1 MNTQLLAGQA
11 IPLTPDGN
19 WLYLKA
25 AQAEIEIYRESSGE
39 RVTLGKSSVFNV
51 GEGKH
56 LGRLLIS
63 SRTDNQIEIQFG
75 FGTFTPPVEGQSVV
89 VQALPNVVIE
99 QQPAVEIAPNQQVA
113 VSQLP
118 AVHIAANQQLAVS
131 ALPAVEL
138 AANQKLAVTSL
149 PSVEVSALPAV
160 TLEAA
165 QVVKVD
171 EQVSGNL
178 ITEAV
183 SVFPHNIAQNATRKA
198 ITIKAA
204 KANSASRCVESFGRF
219 TKADLIAGVSV
230 DVGRYP
236 MPYGMEKHLIFCNC
250 QITET
255 ATKAPISPSTITKTD
270 YKTVSVVGDTVG
282 SQTHGHLMAY
292 YSKMPVHLNYFN
304 SVNYQAV

>member
-1 MNTQLLAGQA
+1 MNTQLIAGQA

-99 QQPAVEIAPNQQVA
+99 QQPAVEIAPNQQ
-113 VSQLP
+113 
-118 AVHIAANQQLAVS
+118 LAVNQ
-131 ALPAVEL
+131 LPAVEL
-138 AANQKLAVTSL
+138 AANQQLGVTTLPPVEFKAPQPVNVQSL

-160 TLEAA
+160 TLEAT

-204 KANSASRCVESFGRF
+204 KANGASVFIDAFELEAGERITIES
-219 TKADLIAGVSV
+219 TADMTLTG
-230 DVGRYP
+230 
-236 MPYGMEKHLIFCNC
+236 
-250 QITET
+250 T
-255 ATKAPISPSTITKTD
+255 A
-270 YKTVSVVGDTVG
+270 GDTV
-282 SQTHGHLMAY
+282 TTLEI
-292 YSKMPVHLNYFN
+292 
-304 SVNYQAV
+304 

>member
-99 QQPAVEIAPNQQVA
+99 QQPAVEIAPNQQ
-113 VSQLP
+113 
-118 AVHIAANQQLAVS
+118 LAVNQ
-131 ALPAVEL
+131 LPAVEL
-138 AANQKLAVTSL
+138 AANQQLGVTALPPVEFKAPQPVNVQSL

-204 KANSASRCVESFGRF
+204 KANSASVFIDAFELEAGERITIESTADMTLTG
-219 TKADLIAGVSV
+219 KA
-230 DVGRYP
+230 
-236 MPYGMEKHLIFCNC
+236 
-250 QITET
+250 
-255 ATKAPISPSTITKTD
+255 
-270 YKTVSVVGDTVG
+270 GDTV
-282 SQTHGHLMAY
+282 TTMEI
-292 YSKMPVHLNYFN
+292 
-304 SVNYQAV
+304 

>member
-1 MNTQLLAGQA
+1 MNTQLIAGQP

-63 SRTDNQIEIQFG
+63 SRTDNEIEIQFG
-75 FGTFTPPVEGQSVV
+75 YGSFMPPVEGQSVV

-99 QQPAVEIAPNQQVA
+99 HMPSVTVEHLPAVEIAP
-113 VSQLP
+113 
-118 AVHIAANQQLAVS
+118 NQQLAVS

-149 PSVEVSALPAV
+149 PSVEVSTLPAV
-160 TLEAA
+160 TLKST

-171 EQVSGNL
+171 EQVSSNL

-183 SVFPHNIAQNATRKA
+183 SVFPHNMAQNTTRKA

-204 KANSASRCVESFGRF
+204 KANTASVFVDAFELEAGERITIESTAAMTLTG
-219 TKADLIAGVSV
+219 TAGDAVTI
-230 DVGRYP
+230 
-236 MPYGMEKHLIFCNC
+236 MEI
-250 QITET
+250 
-255 ATKAPISPSTITKTD
+255 
-270 YKTVSVVGDTVG
+270 
-282 SQTHGHLMAY
+282 
-292 YSKMPVHLNYFN
+292 
-304 SVNYQAV
+304 

>member
-19 WLYLKA
+19 WLYLKS

-99 QQPAVEIAPNQQVA
+99 QQPAVEIAPNQQ
-113 VSQLP
+113 
-118 AVHIAANQQLAVS
+118 LAVNQ
-131 ALPAVEL
+131 LPAVEL
-138 AANQKLAVTSL
+138 AANQQLGVTTLPPVEFKAPQPVNVQSL
-149 PSVEVSALPAV
+149 PSV

-171 EQVSGNL
+171 EQVSSGL
-178 ITEAV
+178 VTEAV
-183 SVFPHNIAQNATRKA
+183 NVFPHNIAHNATRKA

-204 KANSASRCVESFGRF
+204 KANSASVFIDAFELEAGERITIES
-219 TKADLIAGVSV
+219 TADMTLTG
-230 DVGRYP
+230 
-236 MPYGMEKHLIFCNC
+236 
-250 QITET
+250 T
-255 ATKAPISPSTITKTD
+255 A
-270 YKTVSVVGDTVG
+270 GDTV
-282 SQTHGHLMAY
+282 TTMEI
-292 YSKMPVHLNYFN
+292 
-304 SVNYQAV
+304 

>member
-1 MNTQLLAGQA
+1 MNTQLIAGQA

-39 RVTLGKSSVFNV
+39 RVTLGKSAVFNV

-63 SRTDNQIEIQFG
+63 SRTDNEIEIQFG
-75 FGTFTPPVEGQSVV
+75 YGSFMPPVEGQSVV

-99 QQPAVEIAPNQQVA
+99 HMPSVTVEHLPAVEIAP
-113 VSQLP
+113 
-118 AVHIAANQQLAVS
+118 NQQLAVS

-149 PSVEVSALPAV
+149 PSVEVSTLPAV
-160 TLEAA
+160 TLEST

-171 EQVSGNL
+171 EQVSSNL

-183 SVFPHNIAQNATRKA
+183 SVFPHNMAQNATRKA
-198 ITIKAA
+198 ITIKAS
-204 KANSASRCVESFGRF
+204 KANTASVFVDAFELEAGERITIES
-219 TKADLIAGVSV
+219 TADMTLTGTAGDAVTI
-230 DVGRYP
+230 
-236 MPYGMEKHLIFCNC
+236 MEI
-250 QITET
+250 
-255 ATKAPISPSTITKTD
+255 
-270 YKTVSVVGDTVG
+270 
-282 SQTHGHLMAY
+282 
-292 YSKMPVHLNYFN
+292 
-304 SVNYQAV
+304 

>member
-1 MNTQLLAGQA
+1 MNTQLIAGQA

-39 RVTLGKSSVFNV
+39 RVTLGKSAVFNV

-63 SRTDNQIEIQFG
+63 SRTDNEIEIQFG
-75 FGTFTPPVEGQSVV
+75 YGSFMPPVEGQSVV
-89 VQALPNVVIE
+89 VQSLPNVVIE
-99 QQPAVEIAPNQQVA
+99 HMPSVTVEHLPAVEIAP
-113 VSQLP
+113 
-118 AVHIAANQQLAVS
+118 NQQLAVS

-149 PSVEVSALPAV
+149 PSVEVSTLPAV
-160 TLEAA
+160 TLEST

-171 EQVSGNL
+171 EQVSSNL

-183 SVFPHNIAQNATRKA
+183 SVFPHNMAQNATRKA

-204 KANSASRCVESFGRF
+204 KANTASVFIDAFELEAGERITIESTAAMTLTG
-219 TKADLIAGVSV
+219 TAGDAVTI
-230 DVGRYP
+230 
-236 MPYGMEKHLIFCNC
+236 MEI
-250 QITET
+250 
-255 ATKAPISPSTITKTD
+255 
-270 YKTVSVVGDTVG
+270 
-282 SQTHGHLMAY
+282 
-292 YSKMPVHLNYFN
+292 
-304 SVNYQAV
+304 

>member
-99 QQPAVEIAPNQQVA
+99 QMPSVTVEHLPAVEIAPNQQ
-113 VSQLP
+113 
-118 AVHIAANQQLAVS
+118 LAVNQ
-131 ALPAVEL
+131 LPAVEL
-138 AANQKLAVTSL
+138 AANQQLGVTAL
-149 PSVEVSALPAV
+149 PPVEFKAPQPVDVQSLPAV

-171 EQVSGNL
+171 EQVSNGL
-178 ITEAV
+178 VTEAV

-204 KANSASRCVESFGRF
+204 KANSASVFIDAFELEAGERITIES
-219 TKADLIAGVSV
+219 TADMTLTG
-230 DVGRYP
+230 
-236 MPYGMEKHLIFCNC
+236 
-250 QITET
+250 T
-255 ATKAPISPSTITKTD
+255 
-270 YKTVSVVGDTVG
+270 VGDTV
-282 SQTHGHLMAY
+282 TTMEI
-292 YSKMPVHLNYFN
+292 
-304 SVNYQAV
+304 

>member
-1 MNTQLLAGQA
+1 MNTQLIAGQA

-39 RVTLGKSSVFNV
+39 RVTLGKSAVFNV

-63 SRTDNQIEIQFG
+63 SRTDNEIEIQFG
-75 FGTFTPPVEGQSVV
+75 YGSFMPPVEGQSVV

-99 QQPAVEIAPNQQVA
+99 HMPSVTVEHLPAVEIAP
-113 VSQLP
+113 
-118 AVHIAANQQLAVS
+118 NQQLAVS

-149 PSVEVSALPAV
+149 PSVEVSTLPAV
-160 TLEAA
+160 TLEAT

-171 EQVSGNL
+171 EQVSSNL

-183 SVFPHNIAQNATRKA
+183 SVFPHNMAQNATRKA
-198 ITIKAA
+198 ITIKAS
-204 KANSASRCVESFGRF
+204 KANTASVFVDAFELEAGERITIESTAAMTLTG
-219 TKADLIAGVSV
+219 TAGDAVTI
-230 DVGRYP
+230 
-236 MPYGMEKHLIFCNC
+236 MEI
-250 QITET
+250 
-255 ATKAPISPSTITKTD
+255 
-270 YKTVSVVGDTVG
+270 
-282 SQTHGHLMAY
+282 
-292 YSKMPVHLNYFN
+292 
-304 SVNYQAV
+304 

>member
-1 MNTQLLAGQA
+1 MNTQLIAGQA

-56 LGRLLIS
+56 LGRLLVS

-99 QQPAVEIAPNQQVA
+99 QQPAVEIAPNQQ
-113 VSQLP
+113 
-118 AVHIAANQQLAVS
+118 LAVNQ
-131 ALPAVEL
+131 LPAVEL
-138 AANQKLAVTSL
+138 AANQQLGVTTLPPVEFKAPQPVNVQSL

-160 TLEAA
+160 TLEAT

-204 KANSASRCVESFGRF
+204 KANGASVFIDAFELEAGERITIES
-219 TKADLIAGVSV
+219 TADMTLTG
-230 DVGRYP
+230 
-236 MPYGMEKHLIFCNC
+236 
-250 QITET
+250 T
-255 ATKAPISPSTITKTD
+255 A
-270 YKTVSVVGDTVG
+270 GDTV
-282 SQTHGHLMAY
+282 TTLEI
-292 YSKMPVHLNYFN
+292 
-304 SVNYQAV
+304 

>member
-99 QQPAVEIAPNQQVA
+99 QQPAVEIAPNQQ
-113 VSQLP
+113 
-118 AVHIAANQQLAVS
+118 LAVNQ
-131 ALPAVEL
+131 LPAVEL
-138 AANQKLAVTSL
+138 AANQQLGVTTLPPVEFKAPQPVNVQSL

-160 TLEAA
+160 TLEAT

-171 EQVSGNL
+171 EQVSSGL
-178 ITEAV
+178 VTEAV
-183 SVFPHNIAQNATRKA
+183 SVFPHNIAHNATRKA

-204 KANSASRCVESFGRF
+204 KANTASVFIDAFELEAGERITIES
-219 TKADLIAGVSV
+219 TADMTLTGTAGDAVTT
-230 DVGRYP
+230 
-236 MPYGMEKHLIFCNC
+236 MEI
-250 QITET
+250 
-255 ATKAPISPSTITKTD
+255 
-270 YKTVSVVGDTVG
+270 
-282 SQTHGHLMAY
+282 
-292 YSKMPVHLNYFN
+292 
-304 SVNYQAV
+304 

>member
-99 QQPAVEIAPNQQVA
+99 QQPAVEIAPNQQLA

-171 EQVSGNL
+171 EQVSSGL
-178 ITEAV
+178 VTEAV

-204 KANSASRCVESFGRF
+204 KANSASVFIDAFELEAGERITIES
-219 TKADLIAGVSV
+219 TADMTLTG
-230 DVGRYP
+230 
-236 MPYGMEKHLIFCNC
+236 
-250 QITET
+250 T
-255 ATKAPISPSTITKTD
+255 A
-270 YKTVSVVGDTVG
+270 GDTV
-282 SQTHGHLMAY
+282 TTMEI
-292 YSKMPVHLNYFN
+292 
-304 SVNYQAV
+304 

>member
-1 MNTQLLAGQA
+1 MNTQLIAGQA

-75 FGTFTPPVEGQSVV
+75 FGMFTPPVEGQSVV

-99 QQPAVEIAPNQQVA
+99 QQPAVEIAPNQQ
-113 VSQLP
+113 
-118 AVHIAANQQLAVS
+118 LAVNQ
-131 ALPAVEL
+131 LPAVEL
-138 AANQKLAVTSL
+138 AANQQLGVTTLPPVEFKAPQPVNVQSL

-160 TLEAA
+160 TLEAT

-204 KANSASRCVESFGRF
+204 KANTASVFIDAFELEAGERITIES
-219 TKADLIAGVSV
+219 TADMTLTG
-230 DVGRYP
+230 
-236 MPYGMEKHLIFCNC
+236 
-250 QITET
+250 T
-255 ATKAPISPSTITKTD
+255 A
-270 YKTVSVVGDTVG
+270 GDTV
-282 SQTHGHLMAY
+282 TTMEI
-292 YSKMPVHLNYFN
+292 
-304 SVNYQAV
+304 

>member
-1 MNTQLLAGQA
+1 MNTQLIAGQA

-63 SRTDNQIEIQFG
+63 SRTDNEIEIQFG
-75 FGTFTPPVEGQSVV
+75 YGSFMPPVEGQSVV

-99 QQPAVEIAPNQQVA
+99 HMPSVTVEHLPAVEIAP
-113 VSQLP
+113 
-118 AVHIAANQQLAVS
+118 NQQLAVS

-149 PSVEVSALPAV
+149 PSVEVSTLPAV
-160 TLEAA
+160 TLEST

-171 EQVSGNL
+171 EQVSSNL

-183 SVFPHNIAQNATRKA
+183 SVFPHNMAQNATRKA

-204 KANSASRCVESFGRF
+204 KANTASVFIDAFELEAGERITIESAAAMTLTG
-219 TKADLIAGVSV
+219 T
-230 DVGRYP
+230 
-236 MPYGMEKHLIFCNC
+236 
-250 QITET
+250 
-255 ATKAPISPSTITKTD
+255 
-270 YKTVSVVGDTVG
+270 VGDTV
-282 SQTHGHLMAY
+282 TIMEI
-292 YSKMPVHLNYFN
+292 
-304 SVNYQAV
+304 

>member
-1 MNTQLLAGQA
+1 MNTQLIAGQA

-63 SRTDNQIEIQFG
+63 SRTDNEIEIQFG
-75 FGTFTPPVEGQSVV
+75 YGSFMPPVEGQSVV
-89 VQALPNVVIE
+89 VQALPSLVIE
-99 QQPAVEIAPNQQVA
+99 QLPAVEIAP
-113 VSQLP
+113 
-118 AVHIAANQQLAVS
+118 NQQLAVS

-149 PSVEVSALPAV
+149 PSVEVSTLPAV
-160 TLEAA
+160 TLKST

-171 EQVSGNL
+171 EQVSSNL

-204 KANSASRCVESFGRF
+204 KANTASVFVDAFELEAGERITIESTAAMTLTG
-219 TKADLIAGVSV
+219 TAGDAVTI
-230 DVGRYP
+230 
-236 MPYGMEKHLIFCNC
+236 MEI
-250 QITET
+250 
-255 ATKAPISPSTITKTD
+255 
-270 YKTVSVVGDTVG
+270 
-282 SQTHGHLMAY
+282 
-292 YSKMPVHLNYFN
+292 
-304 SVNYQAV
+304 

>member
-1 MNTQLLAGQA
+1 MNTQLIAGQA

-99 QQPAVEIAPNQQVA
+99 QQPAVEIAPNQQ
-113 VSQLP
+113 
-118 AVHIAANQQLAVS
+118 LAVNQ
-131 ALPAVEL
+131 LPAVEL
-138 AANQKLAVTSL
+138 AANQQLGVTALPPVEFKAPQPVNVQSL

-165 QVVKVD
+165 QVVEVN

-204 KANSASRCVESFGRF
+204 KANSASVFIDAFELEAGERITIES
-219 TKADLIAGVSV
+219 TADMTLTG
-230 DVGRYP
+230 
-236 MPYGMEKHLIFCNC
+236 
-250 QITET
+250 T
-255 ATKAPISPSTITKTD
+255 A
-270 YKTVSVVGDTVG
+270 GDTV
-282 SQTHGHLMAY
+282 TTMEI
-292 YSKMPVHLNYFN
+292 
-304 SVNYQAV
+304 

>member
-1 MNTQLLAGQA
+1 MNTQLIAGQA

-89 VQALPNVVIE
+89 VQALPSVVIE

-113 VSQLP
+113 V
-118 AVHIAANQQLAVS
+118 NQ
-131 ALPAVEL
+131 LPAVEL
-138 AANQKLAVTSL
+138 AANQQLGVTTLPPVEFKAPQPVNVQSL

-183 SVFPHNIAQNATRKA
+183 SAFPHNIAQNAIRKA

-204 KANSASRCVESFGRF
+204 KANTASVFIDAFELEAGERITIES
-219 TKADLIAGVSV
+219 TADMTLTG
-230 DVGRYP
+230 
-236 MPYGMEKHLIFCNC
+236 
-250 QITET
+250 T
-255 ATKAPISPSTITKTD
+255 A
-270 YKTVSVVGDTVG
+270 GDTV
-282 SQTHGHLMAY
+282 TTMEI
-292 YSKMPVHLNYFN
+292 
-304 SVNYQAV
+304 

>member
-63 SRTDNQIEIQFG
+63 SRTDNEIEIQFG
-75 FGTFTPPVEGQSVV
+75 YGSFMPPVEGQSVV

-99 QQPAVEIAPNQQVA
+99 Q
-113 VSQLP
+113 
-118 AVHIAANQQLAVS
+118 
-131 ALPAVEL
+131 LPAVEL
-138 AANQKLAVTSL
+138 AANQQLGVTTL
-149 PSVEVSALPAV
+149 PPVEFKAPQPVNVQSLPAV
-160 TLEAA
+160 TLEST

-171 EQVSGNL
+171 EQVSSNL

-183 SVFPHNIAQNATRKA
+183 SVFPHNMAQNATRKA
-198 ITIKAA
+198 ITIKAS
-204 KANSASRCVESFGRF
+204 KANTASVFVDAFELEAGERITIES
-219 TKADLIAGVSV
+219 
-230 DVGRYP
+230 
-236 MPYGMEKHLIFCNC
+236 
-250 QITET
+250 T
-255 ATKAPISPSTITKTD
+255 AAMTLTGTA
-270 YKTVSVVGDTVG
+270 GDTV
-282 SQTHGHLMAY
+282 TIMEI
-292 YSKMPVHLNYFN
+292 
-304 SVNYQAV
+304 

>member
-1 MNTQLLAGQA
+1 MNTQLIAGQA

-63 SRTDNQIEIQFG
+63 SRTDNEIEIQFG
-75 FGTFTPPVEGQSVV
+75 YGSFMPPVEGQSVV

-99 QQPAVEIAPNQQVA
+99 HMPSVTVEHLPAVEIAP
-113 VSQLP
+113 
-118 AVHIAANQQLAVS
+118 NQQLAVS

-149 PSVEVSALPAV
+149 PSVEVSTLPAV
-160 TLEAA
+160 TLEST

-171 EQVSGNL
+171 EQVSSNL

-183 SVFPHNIAQNATRKA
+183 SVFPHNMAQNTTRKA
-198 ITIKAA
+198 ITIKAS
-204 KANSASRCVESFGRF
+204 KANTASVFVDAFELEAGERITIESTAAMTLTGSA
-219 TKADLIAGVSV
+219 
-230 DVGRYP
+230 
-236 MPYGMEKHLIFCNC
+236 
-250 QITET
+250 
-255 ATKAPISPSTITKTD
+255 
-270 YKTVSVVGDTVG
+270 GDTV
-282 SQTHGHLMAY
+282 TIMEI
-292 YSKMPVHLNYFN
+292 
-304 SVNYQAV
+304 

>member
-1 MNTQLLAGQA
+1 MNTQLIAGQA

-39 RVTLGKSSVFNV
+39 RVTLGKSAVFNV

-63 SRTDNQIEIQFG
+63 SRTDNEIEIQFG
-75 FGTFTPPVEGQSVV
+75 YGSFMPPVEGQSVV

-99 QQPAVEIAPNQQVA
+99 HMPSVTVEHLPAVEIAP
-113 VSQLP
+113 
-118 AVHIAANQQLAVS
+118 NQQLAVS

-149 PSVEVSALPAV
+149 PSVEVSTLPAV
-160 TLEAA
+160 TLEST

-171 EQVSGNL
+171 EQVSSNL

-183 SVFPHNIAQNATRKA
+183 SVFPHNMAQNTTRKA
-198 ITIKAA
+198 ITIKAS
-204 KANSASRCVESFGRF
+204 KANTASVFVDAFELEAGERITIES
-219 TKADLIAGVSV
+219 
-230 DVGRYP
+230 
-236 MPYGMEKHLIFCNC
+236 
-250 QITET
+250 T
-255 ATKAPISPSTITKTD
+255 AAMTLTGTA
-270 YKTVSVVGDTVG
+270 GDTV
-282 SQTHGHLMAY
+282 TIMEI
-292 YSKMPVHLNYFN
+292 
-304 SVNYQAV
+304 

>member
-1 MNTQLLAGQA
+1 MNTQLIAGQA

-99 QQPAVEIAPNQQVA
+99 QQPAVEIAPNQQ
-113 VSQLP
+113 
-118 AVHIAANQQLAVS
+118 LAVNQ
-131 ALPAVEL
+131 LPAVEL
-138 AANQKLAVTSL
+138 AANQQLGVTALPPVEFKAPQPVNVQSL

-171 EQVSGNL
+171 EQVSSGL
-178 ITEAV
+178 VTEAV

-204 KANSASRCVESFGRF
+204 KANSASVFIDAFELEAGERITIES
-219 TKADLIAGVSV
+219 TADMTLTG
-230 DVGRYP
+230 
-236 MPYGMEKHLIFCNC
+236 
-250 QITET
+250 T
-255 ATKAPISPSTITKTD
+255 A
-270 YKTVSVVGDTVG
+270 GDTV
-282 SQTHGHLMAY
+282 TTMEI
-292 YSKMPVHLNYFN
+292 
-304 SVNYQAV
+304 

>member
-1 MNTQLLAGQA
+1 MNTQLIAGQA

-63 SRTDNQIEIQFG
+63 SRTDNEIEIQFG
-75 FGTFTPPVEGQSVV
+75 YGSFMPPVEGQSVV

-99 QQPAVEIAPNQQVA
+99 HMPSVTVEHLPAVEIAP
-113 VSQLP
+113 
-118 AVHIAANQQLAVS
+118 NQQLAVS

-149 PSVEVSALPAV
+149 PSVEVSTLPAV
-160 TLEAA
+160 TLEST

-171 EQVSGNL
+171 EQVSSNL

-183 SVFPHNIAQNATRKA
+183 SVFPHNMAQNTTRKA

-204 KANSASRCVESFGRF
+204 KANTASVFIDAFELEAGERITIESTAAMTLTG
-219 TKADLIAGVSV
+219 TAGDAVTI
-230 DVGRYP
+230 
-236 MPYGMEKHLIFCNC
+236 MEI
-250 QITET
+250 
-255 ATKAPISPSTITKTD
+255 
-270 YKTVSVVGDTVG
+270 
-282 SQTHGHLMAY
+282 
-292 YSKMPVHLNYFN
+292 
-304 SVNYQAV
+304 

>member
-25 AQAEIEIYRESSGE
+25 AQAEIDIYRESSGE

-99 QQPAVEIAPNQQVA
+99 QMPSVTVEQLPAVEIAPNQQ
-113 VSQLP
+113 
-118 AVHIAANQQLAVS
+118 LAVNQ
-131 ALPAVEL
+131 LPAVEL
-138 AANQKLAVTSL
+138 AANQQLGVTAL
-149 PSVEVSALPAV
+149 PPVEFKAPQPVNVQSLPAV

-171 EQVSGNL
+171 EQVSSGL
-178 ITEAV
+178 VTEAV
-183 SVFPHNIAQNATRKA
+183 SVFPHNIAHNATRKA

-204 KANSASRCVESFGRF
+204 KANSASVFIDAFELEAGERITIES
-219 TKADLIAGVSV
+219 TADMTLTG
-230 DVGRYP
+230 
-236 MPYGMEKHLIFCNC
+236 
-250 QITET
+250 T
-255 ATKAPISPSTITKTD
+255 A
-270 YKTVSVVGDTVG
+270 GDTV
-282 SQTHGHLMAY
+282 TTMEI
-292 YSKMPVHLNYFN
+292 
-304 SVNYQAV
+304 

>member
-1 MNTQLLAGQA
+1 MNTQLIAGQA

-19 WLYLKA
+19 WLYLKS

-99 QQPAVEIAPNQQVA
+99 QQPAVEIAPNQQ
-113 VSQLP
+113 
-118 AVHIAANQQLAVS
+118 LAVNQ
-131 ALPAVEL
+131 LPAVEL
-138 AANQKLAVTSL
+138 AANQQLGVTTLPPVEFKAPQPVNVQSL

-165 QVVKVD
+165 QVVKVN

-204 KANSASRCVESFGRF
+204 KANSASVFIDAFELEAGERITIES
-219 TKADLIAGVSV
+219 TADMTLTG
-230 DVGRYP
+230 
-236 MPYGMEKHLIFCNC
+236 
-250 QITET
+250 T
-255 ATKAPISPSTITKTD
+255 A
-270 YKTVSVVGDTVG
+270 GDTV
-282 SQTHGHLMAY
+282 TTMEI
-292 YSKMPVHLNYFN
+292 
-304 SVNYQAV
+304 

>member
-1 MNTQLLAGQA
+1 MNTQLIAGQA

-63 SRTDNQIEIQFG
+63 SRTDNEIEIQFG
-75 FGTFTPPVEGQSVV
+75 YGSFMPPVEGQSVV

-99 QQPAVEIAPNQQVA
+99 HMPSVTVEHLPAVEIAP
-113 VSQLP
+113 
-118 AVHIAANQQLAVS
+118 NQQLAVS

-149 PSVEVSALPAV
+149 PSVEVSTLPAV
-160 TLEAA
+160 TLEST

-171 EQVSGNL
+171 EQVGSNL

-183 SVFPHNIAQNATRKA
+183 SVFPHNMAQNATRKA
-198 ITIKAA
+198 ITIKAS
-204 KANSASRCVESFGRF
+204 KANTASVFVEAFE
-219 TKADLIAGVSV
+219 LEAGERITIESTAAMTLTGTAGDAVTI
-230 DVGRYP
+230 
-236 MPYGMEKHLIFCNC
+236 MEI
-250 QITET
+250 
-255 ATKAPISPSTITKTD
+255 
-270 YKTVSVVGDTVG
+270 
-282 SQTHGHLMAY
+282 
-292 YSKMPVHLNYFN
+292 
-304 SVNYQAV
+304 

>member
-19 WLYLKA
+19 WLYLKS
-25 AQAEIEIYRESSGE
+25 AQAEIEVYRESSGE

-75 FGTFTPPVEGQSVV
+75 FGMFTPPVEGQSVV

-99 QQPAVEIAPNQQVA
+99 RMPGVTVEHLPAVEIAPNQQLA
-113 VSQLP
+113 VNQLP
-118 AVHIAANQQLAVS
+118 AVKIAANQQLGVTT
-131 ALPAVEL
+131 LPPVEFK
-138 AANQKLAVTSL
+138 APQPVTVQSL

-165 QVVKVD
+165 QVVNVD
-171 EQVSGNL
+171 AQVSRNL

-183 SVFPHNIAQNATRKA
+183 SVFPHNIAQNATRNA

-204 KANSASRCVESFGRF
+204 KANTASVFIDAFELEAGERITIES
-219 TKADLIAGVSV
+219 TADMTLTGAEGDSV
-230 DVGRYP
+230 TLLEV
-236 MPYGMEKHLIFCNC
+236 
-250 QITET
+250 
-255 ATKAPISPSTITKTD
+255 
-270 YKTVSVVGDTVG
+270 
-282 SQTHGHLMAY
+282 
-292 YSKMPVHLNYFN
+292 
-304 SVNYQAV
+304 

>member
-99 QQPAVEIAPNQQVA
+99 QMPSVTVEHLPAVEIAPNQQ
-113 VSQLP
+113 
-118 AVHIAANQQLAVS
+118 LAVNQ
-131 ALPAVEL
+131 LPAVEL
-138 AANQKLAVTSL
+138 AANQQLGVTAL
-149 PSVEVSALPAV
+149 PPVEFKAPQPVEVQSLPAV

-204 KANSASRCVESFGRF
+204 QANTASVFIDAFELEAGERITIES
-219 TKADLIAGVSV
+219 TADMTLTG
-230 DVGRYP
+230 
-236 MPYGMEKHLIFCNC
+236 
-250 QITET
+250 T
-255 ATKAPISPSTITKTD
+255 A
-270 YKTVSVVGDTVG
+270 GDTV
-282 SQTHGHLMAY
+282 TTMEI
-292 YSKMPVHLNYFN
+292 
-304 SVNYQAV
+304 

>member
-1 MNTQLLAGQA
+1 MNTQLIAGQA

-63 SRTDNQIEIQFG
+63 NRTDNQIEIQFG

-118 AVHIAANQQLAVS
+118 AVHIAPNQQLAVS

-204 KANSASRCVESFGRF
+204 KANTASVFIDAFELEAGERITIES
-219 TKADLIAGVSV
+219 TADMTLTGTAGDAVTT
-230 DVGRYP
+230 
-236 MPYGMEKHLIFCNC
+236 MEI
-250 QITET
+250 
-255 ATKAPISPSTITKTD
+255 
-270 YKTVSVVGDTVG
+270 
-282 SQTHGHLMAY
+282 
-292 YSKMPVHLNYFN
+292 
-304 SVNYQAV
+304 

>member
-19 WLYLKA
+19 WLYLKS

-99 QQPAVEIAPNQQVA
+99 QMPSVTVEHLPAVEIAPNQQ
-113 VSQLP
+113 
-118 AVHIAANQQLAVS
+118 LAVNQ
-131 ALPAVEL
+131 LPAVEL
-138 AANQKLAVTSL
+138 AANQQLGVTAL
-149 PSVEVSALPAV
+149 PPVEFKAPQPVDVQSLPAV

-204 KANSASRCVESFGRF
+204 KANVASVFIDAFELEAGERITIES
-219 TKADLIAGVSV
+219 TADMTLTG
-230 DVGRYP
+230 
-236 MPYGMEKHLIFCNC
+236 
-250 QITET
+250 T
-255 ATKAPISPSTITKTD
+255 
-270 YKTVSVVGDTVG
+270 VGDTV
-282 SQTHGHLMAY
+282 TTMEI
-292 YSKMPVHLNYFN
+292 
-304 SVNYQAV
+304 

>member
-1 MNTQLLAGQA
+1 MNTQLIAGQA

-99 QQPAVEIAPNQQVA
+99 QQPAVEIAPNQQ
-113 VSQLP
+113 
-118 AVHIAANQQLAVS
+118 LAVNQ
-131 ALPAVEL
+131 LPAVEL
-138 AANQKLAVTSL
+138 AANQQLGVTALPPVEFKAPQPVNVQSL

-171 EQVSGNL
+171 EQISGNL

-183 SVFPHNIAQNATRKA
+183 SVFPHNIAHNATRKA

-204 KANSASRCVESFGRF
+204 KANTASVFIDAFELEAGERITIES
-219 TKADLIAGVSV
+219 TADMTLTG
-230 DVGRYP
+230 
-236 MPYGMEKHLIFCNC
+236 
-250 QITET
+250 T
-255 ATKAPISPSTITKTD
+255 A
-270 YKTVSVVGDTVG
+270 GDTV
-282 SQTHGHLMAY
+282 TTMEI
-292 YSKMPVHLNYFN
+292 
-304 SVNYQAV
+304 

>member
-1 MNTQLLAGQA
+1 MNTQLIAGQA

-99 QQPAVEIAPNQQVA
+99 QMPSVTVEHLPAVEIAPNQQLA
-113 VSQLP
+113 VNQLP
-118 AVHIAANQQLAVS
+118 V
-131 ALPAVEL
+131 VEL
-138 AANQKLAVTSL
+138 AANQQLGVTAL
-149 PSVEVSALPAV
+149 PPVEFKAPQPVEVQSLPAV

-204 KANSASRCVESFGRF
+204 KANTASVFIDAFELEAGERITIES
-219 TKADLIAGVSV
+219 TADMTLTG
-230 DVGRYP
+230 
-236 MPYGMEKHLIFCNC
+236 
-250 QITET
+250 T
-255 ATKAPISPSTITKTD
+255 A
-270 YKTVSVVGDTVG
+270 GDTV
-282 SQTHGHLMAY
+282 TTMEI
-292 YSKMPVHLNYFN
+292 
-304 SVNYQAV
+304 

>member
-99 QQPAVEIAPNQQVA
+99 QQPAVEIAPNQQ
-113 VSQLP
+113 
-118 AVHIAANQQLAVS
+118 LAVNQ
-131 ALPAVEL
+131 LPAVEL
-138 AANQKLAVTSL
+138 AANQQLGVTALPPVEFKAPQPVNVQSL

-160 TLEAA
+160 TLEAT

-204 KANSASRCVESFGRF
+204 KANTASVFIDAFELEAGERITIES
-219 TKADLIAGVSV
+219 TADMTLTG
-230 DVGRYP
+230 
-236 MPYGMEKHLIFCNC
+236 
-250 QITET
+250 T
-255 ATKAPISPSTITKTD
+255 A
-270 YKTVSVVGDTVG
+270 GDTV
-282 SQTHGHLMAY
+282 TTMEI
-292 YSKMPVHLNYFN
+292 
-304 SVNYQAV
+304 

>member
-1 MNTQLLAGQA
+1 MNTQLIAGQA

-99 QQPAVEIAPNQQVA
+99 QQPAVEIAPNQQ
-113 VSQLP
+113 
-118 AVHIAANQQLAVS
+118 LAVNQ
-131 ALPAVEL
+131 LPAVEL
-138 AANQKLAVTSL
+138 AANQQLGVTALPPVEFKAPQPVEVQSL

-160 TLEAA
+160 TLEAT
-165 QVVKVD
+165 QVVKVN

-204 KANSASRCVESFGRF
+204 KANSASVFIDAFELEAGERITIES
-219 TKADLIAGVSV
+219 TADMTLTGA
-230 DVGRYP
+230 
-236 MPYGMEKHLIFCNC
+236 
-250 QITET
+250 
-255 ATKAPISPSTITKTD
+255 A
-270 YKTVSVVGDTVG
+270 GDTV
-282 SQTHGHLMAY
+282 TTLEI
-292 YSKMPVHLNYFN
+292 
-304 SVNYQAV
+304 